1 MISMKFIL
9 PFCVVAPLII
19 GIADGFQ
26 QSPQRNQAFLSQ
38 RWLENHQFNVQATA
52 PITNTNVQN
61 LHSRSSGSTATSS
74 ATQLNAVSLS
84 SSPIGAVAVL
94 AGIVVVHECGHYL
107 AARAFNI
114 TVDEFSVGF
123 GPKVVGFEAF
133 GNEFNLR
140 ALPLG
145 GYVRFPENYD
155 SEAVMENE
163 DLKRRA
169 KRTLRRER
177 KENAEDGKWNWED
190 EVLDAATLGYWNEK
204 KLEESRIQKRLER
217 EEKVASSAS
226 AKPFWMRVFGG
237 SGGDIKKEINQ
248 KDGDSV
254 DIDQVYQDLDE
265 LDAYQVEYYDDPQLL
280 QNRPWPER
288 AIVLSGGVIC
298 NLILAFTIYFA
309 AIGPLPVGTSQ
320 GLPRAI
326 FDNGVVVAQA
336 PRPDGPSNGL
346 LQRGDIITE
355 INGKAVVVPGS
366 LKTSVA
372 AGQQQVTDV
381 ISAIRGTPDGES
393 VSVSVLRGA
402 GMDYKSTTEEK
413 GMMSDATSAK
423 QTKTTVRIQ
432 PMRADDTNVQSI
444 GVMLSPRIDR
454 LERLK
459 SDNPIIALQLAW
471 EYLSD
476 IFTQTLLGTLSVLTS
491 FLSPSGPP
499 PGQKISGPIG
509 LISQGSS
516 VVATKDWTAV
526 LLFAAGLS
534 VNLGVINALPLPAL
548 DGGQLVFVVAEAI
561 TGKKV
566 DQKLQERVTSI
577 AVLFLLWVSFS
588 AAIGDVGSL
597 FQ

>member
-1 MISMKFIL
+1 MKSVTSIFSIWL
-9 PFCVVAPLII
+9 ASSAII
-19 GIADGFQ
+19 GIAAGFQ
-26 QSPQRNQAFLSQ
+26 QPQDRRRQNYHLNSRQTDLRKAAAVAPLNTKS
-38 RWLENHQFNVQATA
+38 RIPNVRT
-52 PITNTNVQN
+52 
-61 LHSRSSGSTATSS
+61 SGSTATSS

-84 SSPIGAVAVL
+84 SSPIGALAVL
-94 AGIVVVHECGHYL
+94 AGIVVVHECGHYF

-114 TVDEFSVGF
+114 TVEEFSIGF
-123 GPKVVGFEAF
+123 GPKLFGFEAL

-155 SEAVMENE
+155 SEA
-163 DLKRRA
+163 
-169 KRTLRRER
+169 
-177 KENAEDGKWNWED
+177 
-190 EVLDAATLGYWNEK
+190 
-204 KLEESRIQKRLER
+204 LE
-217 EEKVASSAS
+217 
-226 AKPFWMRVFGG
+226 
-237 SGGDIKKEINQ
+237 
-248 KDGDSV
+248 
-254 DIDQVYQDLDE
+254 
-265 LDAYQVEYYDDPQLL
+265 AYEVEYYDDPQLL
-280 QNRPWPER
+280 QNRPWQER
-288 AIVLSGGVIC
+288 AVVLSGGVIF
-298 NLILAFTIYFA
+298 NLILSFSIYFA
-309 AIGPLPVGTSQ
+309 AIGPLPIGASQ

-336 PRPDGPSNGL
+336 PRPDGPSSGL
-346 LQRGDIITE
+346 LQRGDIITG
-355 INGKAVVVPGS
+355 ING
-366 LKTSVA
+366 TSVA

-381 ISAIRGTPDGES
+381 ISAIRATPDGES
-393 VSVSVLRGA
+393 IL
-402 GMDYKSTTEEK
+402 
-413 GMMSDATSAK
+413 DATSTK

-432 PMRADDTNVQSI
+432 PARADDTKVQSI
-444 GVMLSPRIDR
+444 GVMLSPKIDR

-459 SDNPIIALQLAW
+459 SDNPIVAFQLAW

-491 FLSPSGPP
+491 FLSPTGPP

-566 DQKLQERVTSI
+566 DQKLQERVTSV

>member
-1 MISMKFIL
+1 MRSIKL
-9 PFCVVAPLII
+9 LVPFCLATIVGIVA
-19 GIADGFQ
+19 GFQ
-26 QSPQRNQAFLSQ
+26 QQQHRLNHRFQSQ
-38 RWLENHQFNVQATA
+38 RHSRKATPSFSINLVNADPRTPGPTATA
-52 PITNTNVQN
+52 
-61 LHSRSSGSTATSS
+61 RSTAS

-84 SSPIGAVAVL
+84 SSPLGALAVL

-114 TVDEFSVGF
+114 TVEEFSIGF
-123 GPKVVGFEAF
+123 GPKLAGFEAL

-155 SEAVMENE
+155 SEAVMEND

-169 KRTLRRER
+169 KRTLSREE
-177 KENAEDGKWNWED
+177 KQNQGDGKWNWKD
-190 EVLDAATLGYWNEK
+190 QIADAATLGYWNEK
-204 KLEESRIQKRLER
+204 KFEELRVEKRLER
-217 EEKVASSAS
+217 EENAAVNKSST
-226 AKPFWMRVFGG
+226 KPFWTRIFGG
-237 SGGDIKKEINQ
+237 ANAAAKTKKSGGNNG
-248 KDGDSV
+248 KDGEPV
-254 DIDQVYQDLDE
+254 DIDQIYQDLDD
-265 LDAYQVEYYDDPQLL
+265 LDAFQVEYYDDPQLL

-288 AIVLSGGVIC
+288 AVVLSGGVIF
-298 NLILAFTIYFA
+298 NLILAFSIYFA

-320 GLPRAI
+320 GLPRAV

-346 LQRGDIITE
+346 LQRGDVITE
-355 INGKAVVVPGS
+355 VNGRPVQVEGAM
-366 LKTSVA
+366 KTSVA
-372 AGQQQVTDV
+372 AGQKQVTDV
-381 ISAIRGTPDGES
+381 ISMIRATPDGES
-393 VSVSVLRGA
+393 LSIGVLRGA
-402 GMDYKSTTEEK
+402 VTSSTEIGST
-413 GMMSDATSAK
+413 DATI
-423 QTKTTVRIQ
+423 TKLATATTTTTVRIQ
-432 PMRADDTNVQSI
+432 PTHADGADQTI

-459 SDNPIIALQLAW
+459 NDNPVVALQLAW

-476 IFTQTLLGTLSVLTS
+476 IFTQTLLGTLSVLSS
-491 FLSPSGPP
+491 FLSSTGPP

-534 VNLGVINALPLPAL
+534 VNLGVINALPLPGL

-566 DQKLQERVTSI
+566 DQKLQERVTSV
-577 AVLFLLWVSFS
+577 AVLFLLWVSVS
-588 AAIGDVGSL
+588 AAVGDVGNL
-597 FQ
+597 FR

>member
-1 MISMKFIL
+1 
-9 PFCVVAPLII
+9 
-19 GIADGFQ
+19 
-26 QSPQRNQAFLSQ
+26 
-38 RWLENHQFNVQATA
+38 
-52 PITNTNVQN
+52 
-61 LHSRSSGSTATSS
+61 
-74 ATQLNAVSLS
+74 
-84 SSPIGAVAVL
+84 
-94 AGIVVVHECGHYL
+94 
-107 AARAFNI
+107 
-114 TVDEFSVGF
+114 
-123 GPKVVGFEAF
+123 
-133 GNEFNLR
+133 
-140 ALPLG
+140 
-145 GYVRFPENYD
+145 
-155 SEAVMENE
+155 
-163 DLKRRA
+163 
-169 KRTLRRER
+169 
-177 KENAEDGKWNWED
+177 
-190 EVLDAATLGYWNEK
+190 
-204 KLEESRIQKRLER
+204 
-217 EEKVASSAS
+217 
-226 AKPFWMRVFGG
+226 
-237 SGGDIKKEINQ
+237 
-248 KDGDSV
+248 
-254 DIDQVYQDLDE
+254 
-265 LDAYQVEYYDDPQLL
+265 
-280 QNRPWPER
+280 
-288 AIVLSGGVIC
+288 
-298 NLILAFTIYFA
+298 
-309 AIGPLPVGTSQ
+309 
-320 GLPRAI
+320 
-326 FDNGVVVAQA
+326 
-336 PRPDGPSNGL
+336 
-346 LQRGDIITE
+346 
-355 INGKAVVVPGS
+355 
-366 LKTSVA
+366 
-372 AGQQQVTDV
+372 
-381 ISAIRGTPDGES
+381 
-393 VSVSVLRGA
+393 
-402 GMDYKSTTEEK
+402 MDYKSTTEEK